1 MDGPPDFL
9 DRRLGDL
16 LEDIAART
24 PAPAGGSVAAIVV
37 AMAAALATMAAR
49 FSSEHWEGAGGA
61 VAQAEA
67 LRARV
72 SPLAQE
78 DARAYEK
85 ALEAL
90 RLPREG
96 DPEARNAAL
105 GEALA
110 LAAAVPLEIAA
121 VASDVALLAADI
133 AENGNPNL
141 RGDAAAAAA
150 LAGAGARVAANL
162 VAINLGAVES
172 DERVARARALA
183 AAASEA
189 AARALAPSP

>member
-49 FSSEHWEGAGGA
+49 FSSEHWDGAGGA

-72 SPLAQE
+72 APLAQE

-85 ALEAL
+85 ALKAL
-90 RLPREG
+90 RMPKEG
-96 DPEARNAAL
+96 DPEARNAVL
-105 GEALA
+105 GDALA

-121 VASDVALLAADI
+121 VASDVALLAADV
-133 AENGNPNL
+133 AEHGNPNL

-162 VAINLGAVES
+162 VVINLGAVES

>member
-72 SPLAQE
+72 APLAQE

-121 VASDVALLAADI
+121 VASDVALLAADV
-133 AENGNPNL
+133 AEHGNPNL

-150 LAGAGARVAANL
+150 LAEAGARAAANL

>member
-183 AAASEA
+183 AAASA
-189 AARALAPSP
+189 AAGRALAPSP